1 MTSAS
6 PKAREEDKNN
16 SNPKGNPRENNNK
29 NKFDQNIQTNK
40 KSKMHSFKSQKNSY
54 DDLMDS
60 TSSDTSADILLIK
73 RHKGMR
79 MLETSC

>member
-6 PKAREEDKNN
+6 PKAREDDKN
-16 SNPKGNPRENNNK
+16 SKSKGNPRENTNT

-40 KSKMHSFKSQKNSY
+40 KSKMHSFRSQKNSY

-60 TSSDTSADILLIK
+60 TSSDTSADILLII